1 MEWELYDLSTDWTQS
16 ENLAAKN
23 PAKLKQLQDMFWLE
37 AKKYKLPLDA
47 SVATR
52 LVAPRPSITAGRN
65 VFTFAGEFTGTPNG
79 VATSVLNAS
88 YTFKAEVEV
97 PQGDFRSQLIR
108 IENHDNVPAIAEVRV
123 RDTSGYVRLQLRG
136 LGTGWKSVRFRRLSL
151 RDRCGR
157 FDS

>member
-23 PAKLKQLQDMFWLE
+23 PAKLKQLQDMFWVE

-123 RDTSGYVRLQLRG
+123 RDTFGYNYAAWASGG
-136 LGTGWKSVRFRRLSL
+136 NPLGFDDFL